1 MKKRMRQLC
10 RILAMTLALCL
21 AFPLEAAAATIDEV
35 KARQE
40 ELAQENAQLEEEIAQ
55 LKEDESAALEYQAA
69 LEEKIDVT
77 EQKIDAARESIQ
89 LMDDEILVLEQKLD
103 AAQAEYQDTLD
114 EFAQRVVALYRMGSI
129 DTLEI
134 LLTSESFVD
143 FALRT
148 EMLSAVARHDQE
160 IVDRLEE
167 YQEVTRADREEV
179 ERLRQEVA
187 ANKRDLE
194 ASQDELKDLN
204 AENDALIDQLVSQ
217 QLMAEE
223 TIQMNETED
232 AELNAQLEALLE
244 AERKRQEELAAQQ
257 AAQQQQQQ
265 QQQGGESS
273 GGEDGSSEGGTSEGG
288 QAVEPVNP
296 GLQDGFNPI
305 FPCPGYAYISGHFGD
320 IYDDG
325 NPHNGLDIAA
335 VYGTP
340 IIAAQAGTVIYADY
354 HNSWGNN
361 VLISHNA
368 TYATRYAHCSSLAVS
383 VGQYVEQ
390 GQIIGYV
397 GSTGYSYGNH
407 LHFEVYYN
415 NVRVDPDP
423 YLGI

>member
-1 MKKRMRQLC
+1 
-10 RILAMTLALCL
+10 MTLALCL
-21 AFPLEAAAATIDEV
+21 AFPLEATAATIDEV

-69 LEEKIDVT
+69 LEEKIGVT

-244 AERKRQEELAAQQ
+244 AERKRQEELA
-257 AAQQQQQQ
+257 QQQQQ
-265 QQQGGESS
+265 QQQGG
-273 GGEDGSSEGGTSEGG
+273 GGASNGGTVEGG
-288 QAVEPVNP
+288 QGVDPVNP
-296 GLQDGFNPI
+296 GLQDGFSPI
-305 FPCPGYAYISGHFGD
+305 WPCPGYAYISGHFGD

-397 GSTGYSYGNH
+397 GSTGNSGGNH

>member
-1 MKKRMRQLC
+1 MNKRMKQLC
-10 RILAMTLALCL
+10 RVLAMALALCL
-21 AFPLEAAAATIDEV
+21 AFPFQVTAATIDEV

-69 LEEKIDVT
+69 LEEKIGLT

-89 LMDDEILVLEQKLD
+89 LMDGEILVLEQKLD

-114 EFAQRVVALYRMGSI
+114 AFAQRVSTLYKAGSI

-134 LLTSESFVD
+134 LLTSESFTD

-148 EMLSAVARHDQE
+148 ELLAGIARHDQE

-167 YQEVTRADREEV
+167 YQEATQADREEV

-204 AENDALIDQLVSQ
+204 AENAALIDQLVGQ

-223 TIQMNETED
+223 TIQQNETED

-265 QQQGGESS
+265 QQQGSEESS
-273 GGEDGSSEGGTSEGG
+273 GEEGGTSEGG

-296 GLQDGFNPI
+296 GLQDGFSPI
-305 FPCPGYAYISGHFGD
+305 FPCPGYAYISGHFGE
-320 IYDDG
+320 IYPDG
-325 NPHNGLDIAA
+325 NPHYGLDIAA

-340 IIAAQAGTVIYADY
+340 IIAAQAGTVVYADY
-354 HNSWGNN
+354 HWSWGNN

-397 GSTGYSYGNH
+397 GSTGNSEGNH

-415 NVRVDPDP
+415 SVRVDPDP

>member
-1 MKKRMRQLC
+1 MNKRMKQLC
-10 RILAMTLALCL
+10 RVLAMALALYL
-21 AFPLEAAAATIDEV
+21 AFPFQVTAATIDEV

-69 LEEKIDVT
+69 LEEKIGVT

-89 LMDDEILVLEQKLD
+89 LMDGEILVLEQKLD

-114 EFAQRVVALYRMGSI
+114 AFAQRVSTLYKAGSI

-134 LLTSESFVD
+134 LLTSESFTD

-148 EMLSAVARHDQE
+148 ELLAGIARHDQE

-167 YQEVTRADREEV
+167 YQEATQADREEV

-204 AENDALIDQLVSQ
+204 AENDALIDQLVGQ

-223 TIQMNETED
+223 TIQQNETED

-265 QQQGGESS
+265 QQGGEESS
-273 GGEDGSSEGGTSEGG
+273 GEEGGTSEGG

-296 GLQDGFNPI
+296 GLQDGFSPI
-305 FPCPGYAYISGHFGD
+305 FPCPGYAYISGHFGE
-320 IYDDG
+320 IYPDG
-325 NPHNGLDIAA
+325 NPHYGLDIAA

-340 IIAAQAGTVIYADY
+340 IIAAQAGTVVYADY
-354 HNSWGNN
+354 HWSWGNN

-397 GSTGYSYGNH
+397 GSTGNSEGNH

-415 NVRVDPDP
+415 SVRVDPDP

>member
-1 MKKRMRQLC
+1 
-10 RILAMTLALCL
+10 MTLALCL
-21 AFPLEAAAATIDEV
+21 AFPLEATAATIDEV

-69 LEEKIDVT
+69 LEEKIGVT

-244 AERKRQEELAAQQ
+244 AERKRQEELA
-257 AAQQQQQQ
+257 QQQQQ
-265 QQQGGESS
+265 QQQGG
-273 GGEDGSSEGGTSEGG
+273 GGASNGGTVEGG

-296 GLQDGFNPI
+296 GLQDGFSPI
-305 FPCPGYAYISGHFGD
+305 WPCPGYAYISGHFGE
-320 IYDDG
+320 IYPDG
-325 NPHNGLDIAA
+325 NPHYGLDIAA

-354 HNSWGNN
+354 HWSWGNN

-397 GSTGYSYGNH
+397 GSTGNSGGNH

>member
-1 MKKRMRQLC
+1 MRKRMRQLC

-21 AFPLEAAAATIDEV
+21 AFPLEATAATIDEV

-223 TIQMNETED
+223 TIQRNETED

-257 AAQQQQQQ
+257 DAQQ
-265 QQQGGESS
+265 QQQGGEST
-273 GGEDGSSEGGTSEGG
+273 GEEGGSSEGGTSEGG

-296 GLQDGFNPI
+296 GLQDGFSPI
-305 FPCPGYAYISGHFGD
+305 WPCPGYAYISGHFGE
-320 IYDDG
+320 IYPDG
-325 NPHNGLDIAA
+325 NPHYGLDIAA

-354 HNSWGNN
+354 HWSWGNN

-397 GSTGYSYGNH
+397 GSTGNSEGNH